1 MTFALDMQKFVDKA
15 NKNIGTC
22 VKQTVMEIGNRVVYR
37 SPVGDATK
45 WDAAFIKSATNLGWI
60 GAGYAGGRFRANW
73 QYGFNSIPSGD
84 LPDIDASGAVS
95 NGRIEDGVFASPVAG
110 VHYITNNLPYA
121 QRLEDGYSKQAPSG
135 MVGLVMMEAPA
146 IIDEIASKFK

>member
-1 MTFALDMQKFVDKA
+1 MGNFALDMQKFVDKA

-37 SPVGDATK
+37 SPVGDA
-45 WDAAFIKSATNLGWI
+45 SAW
-60 GAGYAGGRFRANW
+60 ASKPPPGYVGGRFRANW

-84 LPDIDASGAVS
+84 LPDIDASGTVS
-95 NGRIEDGVFASPVAG
+95 NGRIEAGVFSSPVAG
-110 VHYITNNLPYA
+110 VHYLSNNLPYA

-135 MVGLVMMEAPA
+135 LVGLTMMEAPA
-146 IIDEIASKFK
+146 IVDEIASKLK